1 MFLRRYARAC
11 AGGLLHFRWALRRGL
26 VYRPLEMRA
35 RRTALAVAMVI
46 GLVLG
51 PGSARALPPVQ
62 LRYSEGSTCGSATA
76 LATRLTA
83 RGVKLSAAGTEL
95 DVVAMTRAEG
105 AEATFVLVGREGE
118 ARRTLAAETCDAVL
132 DAVAFAVELA
142 LSGGALDVAPPPV
155 VEPAPPAPAPPAPV
169 PPPSAFQPPLPRL
182 PAPSGPVEWSFGGR
196 GGIAS
201 GTSPRVSPV
210 LAIHGR
216 VELPLGRLLV
226 PTLEVG
232 AVLALPTTTT
242 RANVEVAFA
251 SQVAFMNVCPLRLR
265 NQAATLQ
272 LTPCARVEVGRIE
285 AKTDAVAGAKLT
297 QNPSVAAGLAMSGRA
312 FVAAPL
318 FVELEMSAMA
328 PLVRSEF
335 SVANTSAYDVPLVR
349 LGFAFGAGLRFP

>member
-1 MFLRRYARAC
+1 MV
-11 AGGLLHFRWALRRGL
+11 LLHFRWALRRGL
-26 VYRPLEMRA
+26 VYRPLEMMRA
-35 RRTALAVAMVI
+35 RRTALALATAI

-51 PGSARALPPVQ
+51 AGSARALPPVQ

-83 RGVKLSAAGTEL
+83 RGVTLSPAGTEL
-95 DVVAMTRAEG
+95 DVVATTRAEG

-142 LSGGALDVAPPPV
+142 LSGGAIDVAPTPTV
-155 VEPAPPAPAPPAPV
+155 VESVPPAPSPPPPAPPPP
-169 PPPSAFQPPLPRL
+169 AFQPAPRRA
-182 PAPSGPVEWSFGGR
+182 APSRAVEWSFGGR

-210 LAIHGR
+210 VAIHGR

-226 PTLEVG
+226 PALELG
-232 AVLALPTTTT
+232 AVFALPTTTT

-251 SQVAFMNVCPLRLR
+251 SQAAFLNVCPIRLR
-265 NQAATLQ
+265 NEAATLQ

-297 QNPSVAAGLAMSGRA
+297 QNPSVAAGLAISGRA

-318 FVELEMSAMA
+318 FLELELSAML
-328 PLVRSEF
+328 PLVKNEF
-335 SVANTSAYDVPLVR
+335 SVANTNVYAIPPARV
-349 LGFAFGAGLRFP
+349 GFAFGAGLRFP

>member
-1 MFLRRYARAC
+1 MHGRAQV
-11 AGGLLHFRWALRRGL
+11 LLHFRWALRRGL
-26 VYRPLEMRA
+26 VYRPLEMMRA
-35 RRTALAVAMVI
+35 RRTALAFAMAI

-51 PGSARALPPVQ
+51 AGSARALPPVQ

-83 RGVKLSAAGTEL
+83 RGVTLSAAGTEL

-132 DAVAFAVELA
+132 DAVAFAVDLA
-142 LSGGALDVAPPPV
+142 LSGGALDVAPPTV
-155 VEPAPPAPAPPAPV
+155 VEPAPAPVPPAPV
-169 PPPSAFQPPLPRL
+169 PPPSAFQQPLPRL
-182 PAPSGPVEWSFGGR
+182 PAPSRQVEWSFGGR

-201 GTSPRVSPV
+201 GTSPRVSSV
-210 LAIHGR
+210 VAIHGR

-251 SQVAFMNVCPLRLR
+251 SQAAFMNVCPIRLR

-297 QNPSVAAGLAMSGRA
+297 QNPLAAAGLAMSGRA

-318 FVELEMSAMA
+318 FVELEMSAMV